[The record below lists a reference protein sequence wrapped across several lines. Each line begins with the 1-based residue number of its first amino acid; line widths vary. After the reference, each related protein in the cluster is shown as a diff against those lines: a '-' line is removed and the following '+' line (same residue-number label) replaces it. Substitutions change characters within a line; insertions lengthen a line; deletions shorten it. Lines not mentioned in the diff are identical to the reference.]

1 MQTPKIT
8 TVPYKYGEISPY
20 DDYENKGFNGYANNA
35 TEPPSEKTKNW
46 ADDTAHKANWSIYS
60 YIIELPI
67 KIASYFISHS
77 DFKDGFMA
85 KLFSSIDDF
94 TGTLGDM
101 FRNQIYAHKDKD
113 GKRDDNIGAQ
123 ESVKKEDHFT
133 YILGV
138 INNHLQTKGKFLL
151 SALSFINPTLAND
164 LEWGIVRALDSFWW
178 RNMSSNIAYGVGS
191 AQKTFKNITN
201 LFNRNQTDTATKN
214 DSTINTIKKHF
225 NNLIESWRSY
235 TKSKD
240 SNSSNPDKNT
250 KNFMKLCQDADKAS
264 SVFLSLVSWIN
275 VFGDVARPIARRLG
289 ITGIPRNIIR
299 LCSVIDRP
307 FVWLVNIFRF
317 YLPEKHLQ
325 KREKEQAENKHKPF
339 NFIGT
344 PDLLLGSV
352 IGDMADFLLIAF
364 EDKIKESSGSI
375 QHLVEIARRVKDSAS
390 DIYFAARRR
399 RAAHE
404 LQPQKKDANPDLEPA
419 LT

>member
-8 TVPYKYGEISPY
+8 AVPYKYGEISPY
-20 DDYENKGFNGYANNA
+20 DDYENKGFDGYANNVPER
-35 TEPPSEKTKNW
+35 TTKKTKKW
-46 ADDTAHKANWSIYS
+46 AEDTAHKANWSIYS

-77 DFKDGFMA
+77 DFKDSFMA

-94 TGTLGDM
+94 TGTFGDR
-101 FRNQIYAHKDKD
+101 FRNQIYAHKNNK
-113 GKRDDNIGAQ
+113 GELDDNIGA
-123 ESVKKEDHFT
+123 EEFARDNYKDHFT

-138 INNHLQTKGKFLL
+138 INNHIQTKGKFLL

-201 LFNRNQTDTATKN
+201 LFNREQTEAATKN

-225 NNLIESWRSY
+225 NSLIESWKNY

-240 SNSSNPDKNT
+240 KNSKH
-250 KNFMKLCQDADKAS
+250 FMKLCQDADKVS

-275 VFGDVARPIARRLG
+275 MFGDIARPIARRLE

-325 KREKEQAENKHKPF
+325 KREKEQAENKHKPL

-375 QHLVEIARRVKDSAS
+375 QHLVEIARRIKDSAS

-399 RAAHE
+399 RAALEIH
-404 LQPQKKDANPDLEPA
+404 PQKEHQVIPSKA
-419 LT
+419 